1 MGSDTNEVI
10 DRPCNTMLQRFQKA
24 KETSFERESEFIFE
38 NVDLLYYYFHKV
50 DMKRSGSYIKTPEWL
65 KNKKAI
71 INLKNIN
78 DDHCFQYSI
87 PVALDH
93 KNIGRNRQRTS
104 KIKPFITEYNWNGIE
119 FPVGSKDWEKFEQN
133 NKTNVLNILYVPY
146 KTNMKPY

>member
-1 MGSDTNEVI
+1 
-10 DRPCNTMLQRFQKA
+10 
-24 KETSFERESEFIFE
+24 
-38 NVDLLYYYFHKV
+38 
-50 DMKRSGSYIKTPEWL
+50 MKRSGSYIKTPEWL

-78 DDHCFQYSI
+78 NDHCFQYSI

-119 FPVGSKDWEKFEQN
+119 FPVG
-133 NKTNVLNILYVPY
+133 
-146 KTNMKPY
+146 